1 MNRMALKMSDITGLQ
16 IKSAEKNLTFFFLLM
31 VDELTYKLSLE
42 FNHGIHCHN
51 IYVPNKMCGGLRC
64 QVGFYLRGEG
74 RKII

>member
-1 MNRMALKMSDITGLQ
+1 
-16 IKSAEKNLTFFFLLM
+16 M

-64 QVGFYLRGEG
+64 QVEFFCEG
-74 RKII
+74 RREKNNVAQDV